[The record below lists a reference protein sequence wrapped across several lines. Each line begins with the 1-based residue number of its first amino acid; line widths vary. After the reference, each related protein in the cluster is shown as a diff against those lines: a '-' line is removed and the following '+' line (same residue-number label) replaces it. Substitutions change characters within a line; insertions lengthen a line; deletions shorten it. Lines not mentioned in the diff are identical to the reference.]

1 MHRQLWTRLLGAPS
15 GAAALALAACA
26 AGPVFAQGPATAQEP
41 ATVIRGATVF
51 TGDDVL
57 ETATVTIRGRTIE
70 AVTAGDGLPP
80 AAGGDATVIDGR
92 GMTLLPGLIDAHTH
106 SFGPALEDALNF
118 GVTTVLDMFTEPNQA
133 AAWRLDQEAG
143 AVTGRADLFSAGVA
157 VTVEN
162 GHGTQFGVPIP
173 TLDDPEQTEAF
184 IAARVSEGSDW
195 IKVVYE
201 HGETFGRPIPTL
213 AASTL
218 SRIVAA
224 ARAHDKL
231 TVFHVSTAR
240 EALEVIAAGADGLV
254 HVWHDRDD
262 AGEAVAAAVRAGI
275 FIIPTLTITESILG
289 MGGGAELAADP
300 RVTPFLTP
308 AQGGGLRSGFGGAS
322 APDAMRRVLDRIG
335 ALHAAGVPL
344 LAGSDAP
351 NPGTAHG
358 ASVHRELELLVRA
371 GLSPFE
377 ALRAATAAPAD
388 AFGLDDRGRIVPGMK
403 ADLVLVRGAAT
414 RDVAATRDLAGIWK
428 DGVRVERVRPE
439 AVLPGR
445 PRIAPRVLT
454 DFEDLT
460 SDDLA
465 ASGWIPST
473 DTMFGG
479 GSTVD
484 LRVAAVG
491 ADGDG
496 RALVI
501 SGDIGA
507 GFPAPWAGVMIGLAP
522 GMMQPVDASDIT
534 ALVFDARGEGATYRV
549 LAFAESL
556 GPMPATVEFTSDAG
570 WRRIVVPLGGIDGLD
585 PTGAMGFLISGPGT
599 LGPFRLEIDNVELR

>member
-1 MHRQLWTRLLGAPS
+1 MHRQLWFRQTLACAGALIV
-15 GAAALALAACA
+15 AALGNGSAS
-26 AGPVFAQGPATAQEP
+26 AQEP

-51 TGDDVL
+51 TGDEVL
-57 ETATVTIRGRTIE
+57 ETATVTVRGRTIE
-70 AVTAGDGLPP
+70 AVTASEALPP
-80 AAGGDATVIDGR
+80 AAGEDATVVDGS

-106 SFGPALEDALNF
+106 SFGPALEEALNF

-133 AAWRLDQEAG
+133 AAWRREQAAG
-143 AVTGRADLFSAGVA
+143 PVTGRADLFSASVA

-184 IAARVSEGSDW
+184 IAARVGEGSDW

-201 HGETFGRPIPTL
+201 HGETSGRPVPTL
-213 AASTL
+213 DASTL
-218 SRIVAA
+218 PRIVAA
-224 ARAHDKL
+224 ARAHNKL

-240 EALEVIAAGADGLV
+240 EAEEAIAAGADGLV
-254 HVWHDRDD
+254 HVWHDRAD
-262 AGEAVAAAVRAGI
+262 AAEAIAAVVRAGI
-275 FIIPTLTITESILG
+275 FIIPTLAITETILG
-289 MGGGAELAADP
+289 MGGGAELAADA

-308 AQGGGLRSGFGGAS
+308 AQGGGLRSGFGGPAR
-322 APDAMRRVLDRIG
+322 PDAMRTVLDRVG

-351 NPGTAHG
+351 NPGSAHG
-358 ASVHRELELLVRA
+358 ASVHREIELLVRA
-371 GLSPFE
+371 GLSPVE

-388 AFGLDDRGRIVPGMK
+388 AFGLDDRGRIAAGRK
-403 ADLVLVRGAAT
+403 ADLVLVRGDAT
-414 RDVAATRDLAGIWK
+414 RDVLATRDLAGIWK

-439 AVLPGR
+439 AVPSGR
-445 PRIAPRVLT
+445 PRIAPRLLT

-460 SDDLA
+460 SDGLA

-484 LRVAAVG
+484 LRVTGDV
-491 ADGDG
+491 ADGNRG
-496 RALVI
+496 ALVI
-501 SGDIGA
+501 SGEIAA

-534 ALVFDARGEGATYRV
+534 ALVFDARGEGAAYRV

-556 GPMPATVEFTSDAG
+556 GPMPATIEFSAGAG
-570 WRRIVVPLGGIDGLD
+570 WRRVVVPLGGIDGLD
-585 PTGAMGFLISGPGT
+585 PTGAMGFLIGGPGR

>member
-1 MHRQLWTRLLGAPS
+1 MQRQFWIHRQ
-15 GAAALALAACA
+15 AALAFAAVLMLASAP
-26 AGPVFAQGPATAQEP
+26 GSTFAQEV

-70 AVTAGDGLPP
+70 AVAAGDTLPP
-80 AAGGDATVIDGR
+80 AAGDDATVVDGR

-118 GVTTVLDMFTEPNQA
+118 GVTTVLDMLTEPNQA
-133 AAWRLDQEAG
+133 AAWRREQAAG
-143 AVTGRADLFSAGVA
+143 PVTGRADLFSAGVA
-157 VTVEN
+157 ITVEN

-173 TLDDPEQTEAF
+173 TLDDPDQTEAF
-184 IAARVSEGSDW
+184 IAARVGEGSDW

-201 HGETFGRPIPTL
+201 HGETSGWPVPTHD
-213 AASTL
+213 ASTL
-218 SRIVAA
+218 PRIVAA
-224 ARAHDKL
+224 ARVHDKL
-231 TVFHVSTAR
+231 AVFHVSTAR

-254 HVWHDRDD
+254 HVWHDRAD
-262 AGEAVAAAVRAGI
+262 AGEAVADAARAGI
-275 FIIPTLTITESILG
+275 FIVPTLTVTESLLD

-300 RVTPFLTP
+300 RVAPFLTP
-308 AQGGGLRSGFGGAS
+308 SQRSGLRSGFGGS
-322 APDAMRRVLDRIG
+322 PSPGAMRRVLDRIG

-371 GLSPFE
+371 GLSPVE
-377 ALRAATAAPAD
+377 ALRAATAVPAD
-388 AFGLDDRGRIVPGMK
+388 AFGLDDRGRIAAGMK
-403 ADLVLVRGAAT
+403 ADLVLVRGDAT
-414 RDVAATRDLAGIWK
+414 RDVLATRDLAGIWK
-428 DGVRVERVRPE
+428 DGVRFERVRPD
-439 AVLPGR
+439 AVPSVR

-484 LRVAAVG
+484 LRVT
-491 ADGDG
+491 ADGGDG
-496 RALVI
+496 AGGALVI
-501 SGDIGA
+501 SGEIAA

-556 GPMPATVEFTSDAG
+556 GPMPATIEFAAGAG
-570 WRRIVVPLGGIDGLD
+570 WRRVVIPLDGIDGLD
-585 PTGAMGFLISGPGT
+585 PTGAMGFLVSGPGA

>member
-1 MHRQLWTRLLGAPS
+1 MHRQLWFRQ
-15 GAAALALAACA
+15 ALACA
-26 AGPVFAQGPATAQEP
+26 GALIVAVLGNGSASAQEP

-51 TGDDVL
+51 TGDEVL
-57 ETATVTIRGRTIE
+57 ETATVTVRGRTIE
-70 AVTAGDGLPP
+70 AVTAGEALPP
-80 AAGGDATVIDGR
+80 AAGEDATVVDGS

-106 SFGPALEDALNF
+106 SFGPALEEALNF

-133 AAWRLDQEAG
+133 AAWRREQAAG
-143 AVTGRADLFSAGVA
+143 PVTGRADLFSASVA
-157 VTVEN
+157 VTVAN

-173 TLDDPEQTEAF
+173 TLDGPEQTEAF
-184 IAARVSEGSDW
+184 IAARVGEGSDW

-201 HGETFGRPIPTL
+201 HGETSGRPVPTL

-218 SRIVAA
+218 PRIVAA

-240 EALEVIAAGADGLV
+240 EAEEAIAAGADGLV
-254 HVWHDRDD
+254 HVWHDRAD
-262 AGEAVAAAVRAGI
+262 AAEAIAAVVRAGI
-275 FIIPTLTITESILG
+275 FVIPTLAITETILG
-289 MGGGAELAADP
+289 MGGGAELAADA

-308 AQGGGLRSGFGGAS
+308 AQGGGLRSGFGGPAR
-322 APDAMRRVLDRIG
+322 PDAMQTVLDRVG
-335 ALHAAGVPL
+335 ALQAAGVPL

-351 NPGTAHG
+351 NPGSAHG

-371 GLSPFE
+371 GLSPLD

-388 AFGLDDRGRIVPGMK
+388 AFGLDDRGRIAPGRK
-403 ADLVLVRGAAT
+403 ADLVLVRGDAT
-414 RDVAATRDLAGIWK
+414 RDVTVTRDLAGIWK

-439 AVLPGR
+439 VVPSGR

-454 DFEDLT
+454 GFDDLT
-460 SDDLA
+460 NDALPA
-465 ASGWIPST
+465 AGWIPAT

-484 LRVAAVG
+484 LRVTADG
-491 ADGDG
+491 ADGSG
-496 RALVI
+496 GSLAI
-501 SGDIGA
+501 SGEIAA
-507 GFPAPWAGVMIGLAP
+507 GFSAPWSGVMVNLAP

-534 ALVFDARGEGATYRV
+534 ALVFDARGEGMTYRV

-556 GPMPATVEFTSDAG
+556 GPMPATIEFTVGAG
-570 WRRIVVPLGGIDGLD
+570 WRRIVIPLGGIDGLD
-585 PTGAMGFLISGPGT
+585 PTGAMGFLIGGPGD
-599 LGPFRLEIDNVELR
+599 LGPFQLEIDNVELR

>member
-1 MHRQLWTRLLGAPS
+1 MHRGFRIQRQAALTV
-15 GAAALALAACA
+15 AAALVLASSPGSA
-26 AGPVFAQGPATAQEP
+26 PAQEA
-41 ATVIRGATVF
+41 ATVIRGAVVF

-57 ETATVTIRGRTIE
+57 ETTTVTIRGRTIE
-70 AVTAGDGLPP
+70 AVTAGDGVP
-80 AAGGDATVIDGR
+80 AAAGDDATVIDGR

-118 GVTTVLDMFTEPNQA
+118 GVTTVLDMFTEPDQA
-133 AAWRLDQEAG
+133 AAWRREQAAG
-143 AVTGRADLFSAGVA
+143 PVTGRADLFSAGVA

-184 IAARVSEGSDW
+184 IAARVREGSDW

-201 HGETFGRPIPTL
+201 HGETSGRPVPTFD
-213 AASTL
+213 ASTL
-218 SRIVAA
+218 PRIVAA
-224 ARAHDKL
+224 ARAHGKL
-231 TVFHVSTAR
+231 AVFHVSTAR
-240 EALEVIAAGADGLV
+240 EAKEAIAAGADGLV
-254 HVWHDRDD
+254 HVWHDRAD
-262 AGEAVAAAVRAGI
+262 AGEAVADAVRAGI
-275 FIIPTLTITESILG
+275 FVIPTLTITESFLD

-308 AQGGGLRSGFGGAS
+308 AQGGGLRSGFGGLLS
-322 APDAMRRVLDRIG
+322 PDAMLRVLGRVG

-351 NPGTAHG
+351 NPGTTHG

-371 GLSPFE
+371 GLSPVE
-377 ALRAATAAPAD
+377 ALHAATGAPAD
-388 AFGLDDRGRIVPGMK
+388 AFGLDDRGRIAPGMK
-403 ADLVLVRGAAT
+403 ADLVLVRGDAT
-414 RDVAATRDLAGIWK
+414 RDVLATRDLAGIWK
-428 DGVRVERVRPE
+428 DGVRFERVRPE
-439 AVLPGR
+439 AVPAGR

-460 SDDLA
+460 SDGLA

-473 DTMFGG
+473 DAMFGG
-479 GSTVD
+479 DSTVD
-484 LRVAAVG
+484 LRVTAAG
-491 ADGDG
+491 ADANRG
-496 RALVI
+496 ALVI
-501 SGDIGA
+501 SGEVAA

-534 ALVFDARGEGATYRV
+534 ALVFDARGEGAAYRV

-556 GPMPATVEFTSDAG
+556 GPMPATIEFSAGAG
-570 WRRIVVPLGGIDGLD
+570 WRRVVIPLGGIDGLD
-585 PTGAMGFLISGPGT
+585 PTGAMGFLIGGPAD

>member
-1 MHRQLWTRLLGAPS
+1 MHRQLWFRQTLACAGALIV
-15 GAAALALAACA
+15 AALGNGSAS
-26 AGPVFAQGPATAQEP
+26 AQEP

-51 TGDDVL
+51 TGDEVL
-57 ETATVTIRGRTIE
+57 ETATVTIRGRTLV

-80 AAGGDATVIDGR
+80 AAGGDATVVDGR

-133 AAWRLDQEAG
+133 AAWRREQAAG
-143 AVTGRADLFSAGVA
+143 PVTGRADIFSAGVA

-184 IAARVSEGSDW
+184 IAARVGEGSDW

-201 HGETFGRPIPTL
+201 HGETSGRPVPTL
-213 AASTL
+213 DASTL
-218 SRIVAA
+218 PRIVAA
-224 ARAHDKL
+224 ARVHDKL
-231 TVFHVSTAR
+231 AVFHVSTAR
-240 EALEVIAAGADGLV
+240 EAQDAIAAGANGLV
-254 HVWHDRDD
+254 HVWHDRSDP
-262 AGEAVAAAVRAGI
+262 GEAVADAMRAGI
-275 FIIPTLTITESILG
+275 FIIPTLAVTESLFN

-308 AQGGGLRSGFGGAS
+308 AQGGGLRSSFGGS
-322 APDAMRRVLDRIG
+322 PSPDAMRGVLDRVG

-351 NPGTAHG
+351 NPGAAHG

-371 GLSPFE
+371 GLSPVE

-388 AFGLDDRGRIVPGMK
+388 AFGLDDRGRIAAGRK
-403 ADLVLVRGAAT
+403 ADLVLVRGDAT
-414 RDVAATRDLAGIWK
+414 RDVLATRDLAGIWK

-439 AVLPGR
+439 AVPSGR
-445 PRIAPRVLT
+445 PRIAPRLLT

-460 SDDLA
+460 SDGLA

-484 LRVAAVG
+484 LRVTGDV
-491 ADGDG
+491 ADGNRG
-496 RALVI
+496 ALLI
-501 SGDIGA
+501 SGEIAD

-534 ALVFDARGEGATYRV
+534 ALVFDARGEGAAYRV

-556 GPMPATVEFTSDAG
+556 GPMPATIEFSAGAG
-570 WRRIVVPLGGIDGLD
+570 WRRVVVPLGGIDGLD
-585 PTGAMGFLISGPGT
+585 PTGAMGFLIGGPGR

>member
-1 MHRQLWTRLLGAPS
+1 MQGQVRSHRQAAAF
-15 GAAALALAACA
+15 AAALVLASAP
-26 AGPVFAQGPATAQEP
+26 GSTFAQGA
-41 ATVIRGATVF
+41 ATVIRGAAVF
-51 TGDDVL
+51 TGDEVI

-70 AVTAGDGLPP
+70 AVAAGDALPP
-80 AAGGDATVIDGR
+80 AAGDDAVVVDGR

-118 GVTTVLDMFTEPNQA
+118 GVTTVLDMFTEPTQA
-133 AAWRLDQEAG
+133 AAWRREQAAG
-143 AVTGRADLFSAGVA
+143 PVTGRADLFSAGVA

-201 HGETFGRPIPTL
+201 HGETSGRPVPTL
-213 AASTL
+213 DASTL
-218 SRIVAA
+218 PRIVAA
-224 ARAHDKL
+224 ARAHGKL
-231 TVFHVSTAR
+231 AVFHVSTAR
-240 EALEVIAAGADGLV
+240 EAKEAIAAGADGLV
-254 HVWHDRDD
+254 HVWHDRGG
-262 AGEAVAAAVRAGI
+262 AGEAVAAAVQAEI
-275 FIIPTLTITESILG
+275 FIIPTLTVTESILD

-308 AQGGGLRSGFGGAS
+308 AQGGGLRSGFGGS
-322 APDAMRRVLDRIG
+322 PSPDAMRRVLDRVG
-335 ALHAAGVPL
+335 AAHAAGVPL

-351 NPGTAHG
+351 NPGAAHG

-371 GLSPFE
+371 GLSPVE
-377 ALRAATAAPAD
+377 ALHAATAAPAD
-388 AFGLDDRGRIVPGMK
+388 AFGLDDRGRIAPGMK
-403 ADLVLVRGAAT
+403 ADLVLVRGDAT
-414 RDVAATRDLAGIWK
+414 RDVLATRDLTGIWK
-428 DGVRVERVRPE
+428 DGVRFERVRPE
-439 AVLPGR
+439 AVPAGR
-445 PRIAPRVLT
+445 PRIVPRVLT

-460 SDDLA
+460 SEGLA
-465 ASGWIPST
+465 ASGWVPST

-484 LRVAAVG
+484 LRVAADG
-491 ADGDG
+491 ADGNRG
-496 RALVI
+496 ALVI
-501 SGDIGA
+501 SGEIAA

-522 GMMQPVDASDIT
+522 GIMQPVDAGDVT
-534 ALVFDARGEGATYRV
+534 ALVFDARGEGAAYRV

-556 GPMPATVEFTSDAG
+556 GPMPATIEFSAGAG
-570 WRRIVVPLGGIDGLD
+570 WRRVVIPLGGIDGLD
-585 PTGAMGFLISGPGT
+585 PTGAMGFLIGGPAD

>member
-1 MHRQLWTRLLGAPS
+1 M
-15 GAAALALAACA
+15 
-26 AGPVFAQGPATAQEP
+26 
-41 ATVIRGATVF
+41 
-51 TGDDVL
+51 L
-57 ETATVTIRGRTIE
+57 ETATVTVRGRTIE
-70 AVTAGDGLPP
+70 AVTASEALPP
-80 AAGGDATVIDGR
+80 AAGEDATVVDGS

-106 SFGPALEDALNF
+106 SFGPALEEALNF

-133 AAWRLDQEAG
+133 AAWRREQAAG
-143 AVTGRADLFSAGVA
+143 PVTGRADLFSASVA

-184 IAARVSEGSDW
+184 IAARVGEGSDW

-201 HGETFGRPIPTL
+201 HGETSGRPVPTL
-213 AASTL
+213 DASTL
-218 SRIVAA
+218 PRIVAA
-224 ARAHDKL
+224 ARAHNKL

-240 EALEVIAAGADGLV
+240 EAEEAIAAGADGLV
-254 HVWHDRDD
+254 HVWHDRAD
-262 AGEAVAAAVRAGI
+262 AAEAIAAVVRAGI
-275 FIIPTLTITESILG
+275 FIIPTLAITETILG
-289 MGGGAELAADP
+289 MGGGAELAADA

-308 AQGGGLRSGFGGAS
+308 AQGGGLRSGFGGPAR
-322 APDAMRRVLDRIG
+322 PDAMRTVLDRVG

-351 NPGTAHG
+351 NPGSAHG
-358 ASVHRELELLVRA
+358 ASVHREIELLVRA
-371 GLSPFE
+371 GLSPVE

-388 AFGLDDRGRIVPGMK
+388 AFGLDDRGRIAAGRK
-403 ADLVLVRGAAT
+403 ADLVLVRGDAT
-414 RDVAATRDLAGIWK
+414 RDVLATRDLAGIWK

-439 AVLPGR
+439 AVPSGR
-445 PRIAPRVLT
+445 PRIAPRLLT

-460 SDDLA
+460 SDGLA

-484 LRVAAVG
+484 LRVTGDV
-491 ADGDG
+491 ADGNRG
-496 RALVI
+496 ALVI
-501 SGDIGA
+501 SGEIAA

-534 ALVFDARGEGATYRV
+534 ALVFDARGEGAAYRV

-556 GPMPATVEFTSDAG
+556 GPMPATIEFSAGAG
-570 WRRIVVPLGGIDGLD
+570 WRRVVVPLGGIDGLD
-585 PTGAMGFLISGPGT
+585 PTGAMGFLIGGPGR

>member
-1 MHRQLWTRLLGAPS
+1 MQRQYRIHHPPALTFAVALTLASAPES
-15 GAAALALAACA
+15 AFGQEAAA
-26 AGPVFAQGPATAQEP
+26 
-41 ATVIRGATVF
+41 VIRGATVF

-70 AVTAGDGLPP
+70 AVAVGDVLPP
-80 AAGGDATVIDGR
+80 AAGDDATVIDGR

-133 AAWRLDQEAG
+133 AAWRREQVAG
-143 AVTGRADLFSAGVA
+143 PVTGRADLFSAGVA
-157 VTVEN
+157 ITVEN

-184 IAARVSEGSDW
+184 IAARVREGSDW

-201 HGETFGRPIPTL
+201 HGETSGRPVPTL
-213 AASTL
+213 DASTL
-218 SRIVAA
+218 PRIVVA
-224 ARAHDKL
+224 ARAHGKL
-231 TVFHVSTAR
+231 AVFHVSTAR
-240 EALEVIAAGADGLV
+240 EALEAIAAGADGLV
-254 HVWHDRDD
+254 HVWHDRVD
-262 AGEAVAAAVRAGI
+262 AGEAVTAAVRAGI
-275 FIIPTLTITESILG
+275 FVVPTLTITESFMD

-308 AQGGGLRSGFGGAS
+308 AQGGGLRSGFGGS
-322 APDAMRRVLDRIG
+322 PSPDAMRRVLDRIG

-371 GLSPFE
+371 GLSPVE
-377 ALRAATAAPAD
+377 ALHAATAAPAD
-388 AFGLDDRGRIVPGMK
+388 AFGLDDRGRIAPGMK
-403 ADLVLVRGAAT
+403 ADLVLVRGDAT
-414 RDVAATRDLAGIWK
+414 RDVLATRDFAGIWK
-428 DGVRVERVRPE
+428 DGVRFERVRPE
-439 AVLPGR
+439 AVPAGR
-445 PRIAPRVLT
+445 PRIVPRVLT

-460 SDDLA
+460 SDGLA

-484 LRVAAVG
+484 LRVT
-491 ADGDG
+491 ADGAAANG
-496 RALVI
+496 GALVI
-501 SGDIGA
+501 SGEIAA

-522 GMMQPVDASDIT
+522 GMMQPVDARDIT

-556 GPMPATVEFTSDAG
+556 GPMPATIEFSAGAG
-570 WRRIVVPLGGIDGLD
+570 WRRVVIPLGGIDGLD
-585 PTGAMGFLISGPGT
+585 PTGAMGFLIGGPGD

>member
-1 MHRQLWTRLLGAPS
+1 MHRELWSRRQALACAGVLL
-15 GAAALALAACA
+15 AAAGNGSAS
-26 AGPVFAQGPATAQEP
+26 AQEP

-51 TGDDVL
+51 TGDEVL
-57 ETATVTIRGRTIE
+57 ETATVTIRGRTVE
-70 AVTAGDGLPP
+70 AVTAGDGLP
-80 AAGGDATVIDGR
+80 AGAGGDATVVDGR

-133 AAWRLDQEAG
+133 AEWRRHQ
-143 AVTGRADLFSAGVA
+143 AVGPVTERADLFSASVA
-157 VTVEN
+157 VTVAN

-184 IAARVSEGSDW
+184 VAARVDEGSDW

-201 HGETFGRPIPTL
+201 HGETSGRPVPTL

-218 SRIVAA
+218 PRIVAA

-240 EALEVIAAGADGLV
+240 EAEEAIAAGANGLV
-254 HVWHDRDD
+254 HVWHDRADGG
-262 AGEAVAAAVRAGI
+262 AAVAAVERAGV
-275 FIIPTLTITESILG
+275 FVIPTLAITETILG
-289 MGGGAELAADP
+289 MGGGAELAADA

-308 AQGGGLRSGFGGAS
+308 AQGGGLRSGFGGPAR
-322 APDAMRRVLDRIG
+322 PDAMRTVLDRVG

-351 NPGTAHG
+351 NPGSAHG
-358 ASVHRELELLVRA
+358 ASVHREIELLVRA
-371 GLSPFE
+371 GLSPVE
-377 ALRAATAAPAD
+377 ALHAATAAPAD
-388 AFGLDDRGRIVPGMK
+388 AFGLDDRGRIAPGLK
-403 ADLVLVRGAAT
+403 ADLVLVRGDAT
-414 RDVAATRDLAGIWK
+414 RDVLATRDLAGIWK

-439 AVLPGR
+439 VVPSGR

-454 DFEDLT
+454 DFEDLS
-460 SDDLA
+460 SDALPA
-465 ASGWIPST
+465 AGWIPLT

-479 GSTVD
+479 ASTVD
-484 LRVAAVG
+484 LRVTTNAEDGSGG
-491 ADGDG
+491 AL
-496 RALVI
+496 AI
-501 SGDIGA
+501 SGEIAG
-507 GFPAPWAGVMIGLAP
+507 GFPAPWAGVMVNLAP
-522 GMMQPVDASDIT
+522 GMMQPVDAGDIT
-534 ALVFDARGEGATYRV
+534 ALVFDARGEGITYRV

-556 GPMPATVEFTSDAG
+556 GPGPATIEFTAGAG
-570 WRRIVVPLGGIDGLD
+570 WRRIVIPLGGIDGLD
-585 PTGAMGFLISGPGT
+585 PTGAMGFLIGGPVD

>member
-1 MHRQLWTRLLGAPS
+1 MHRQLWFRQTLACAGALIV
-15 GAAALALAACA
+15 AALGNGSAS
-26 AGPVFAQGPATAQEP
+26 AQEP

-51 TGDDVL
+51 TGDEVL
-57 ETATVTIRGRTIE
+57 ETATVTVRGRTIE
-70 AVTAGDGLPP
+70 AVTASEALPP
-80 AAGGDATVIDGR
+80 AAGEDATVVDGS

-106 SFGPALEDALNF
+106 SFGPALEEALNF

-133 AAWRLDQEAG
+133 AAWRREQAAG
-143 AVTGRADLFSAGVA
+143 PVTGRADLFSASVA

-184 IAARVSEGSDW
+184 IAARVGEGSDW

-201 HGETFGRPIPTL
+201 HGETSGRPVPTL
-213 AASTL
+213 DASTL
-218 SRIVAA
+218 PRIVAA
-224 ARAHDKL
+224 ARAHNKL

-240 EALEVIAAGADGLV
+240 EAEEAIAAGADGLV
-254 HVWHDRDD
+254 HVWHDRAD
-262 AGEAVAAAVRAGI
+262 AAEAIAAVVRAGI
-275 FIIPTLTITESILG
+275 FIIPTLAITETILG
-289 MGGGAELAADP
+289 MGGGAELAADA

-308 AQGGGLRSGFGGAS
+308 AQGGGLRSGFGGLAR
-322 APDAMRRVLDRIG
+322 PDAMRTVLDRVG

-351 NPGTAHG
+351 NPGSAHG
-358 ASVHRELELLVRA
+358 ASVHREIELLVRA
-371 GLSPFE
+371 GLSPVE

-388 AFGLDDRGRIVPGMK
+388 AFGLDDRGRIAAGRK
-403 ADLVLVRGAAT
+403 ADLVLVRGDAT
-414 RDVAATRDLAGIWK
+414 RDVLATRDLAGIWK

-439 AVLPGR
+439 AVPSGR
-445 PRIAPRVLT
+445 PRIAPRLLT

-460 SDDLA
+460 SDGLA

-484 LRVAAVG
+484 LRVTGDV
-491 ADGDG
+491 ADGNRG
-496 RALVI
+496 ALVI
-501 SGDIGA
+501 SGEIAA

-534 ALVFDARGEGATYRV
+534 ALVFDARGEGAAYRV

-556 GPMPATVEFTSDAG
+556 GPMPATIEFSAGAG
-570 WRRIVVPLGGIDGLD
+570 WRRVVVPLGGIDGLD
-585 PTGAMGFLISGPGT
+585 PTGAMGFLIGGPGR

>member
-1 MHRQLWTRLLGAPS
+1 MHRQLWFQQQALLTCAGALML
-15 GAAALALAACA
+15 AALADGSAS
-26 AGPVFAQGPATAQEP
+26 AQQP

-51 TGDDVL
+51 TGDEVL
-57 ETATVTIRGRTIE
+57 ETATVTFRGRTIE
-70 AVTAGDGLPP
+70 AVTAGDALPP
-80 AAGGDATVIDGR
+80 AAGDDTIVIDGR

-106 SFGPALEDALNF
+106 SFGPALEEALNF

-133 AAWRLDQEAG
+133 AAWRREQAAG
-143 AVTGRADLFSAGVA
+143 PVTGRSDLFSASVA
-157 VTVEN
+157 VTVAN

-184 IAARVSEGSDW
+184 IAARVGEGSDW

-201 HGETFGRPIPTL
+201 HGQTSGRPVPTL

-218 SRIVAA
+218 PRIVAA
-224 ARAHDKL
+224 ARAHGKL

-240 EALEVIAAGADGLV
+240 EAEETIAAGADGLV
-254 HVWHDRDD
+254 HVWHDRAD
-262 AGEAVAAAVRAGI
+262 AAEAIAAVVRAGV
-275 FIIPTLTITESILG
+275 FVIPTLAITETILG
-289 MGGGAELAADP
+289 MGGGAELAADA

-308 AQGGGLRSGFGGAS
+308 AQGGGLRSGFGGPAR
-322 APDAMRRVLDRIG
+322 PDAMRTVLDRVG

-351 NPGTAHG
+351 NPGSAHG
-358 ASVHRELELLVRA
+358 ASVHREIELLVRA
-371 GLSPFE
+371 GLSPVE
-377 ALRAATAAPAD
+377 ALRAATAAGAD
-388 AFGLDDRGRIVPGMK
+388 AFGLDDRGRIAPGMK
-403 ADLVLVRGAAT
+403 ADLVLVRGNAT
-414 RDVAATRDLAGIWK
+414 RDVLATRNLAGIWK

-439 AVLPGR
+439 AVPTGR

-454 DFEDLT
+454 GFEDLT
-460 SDDLA
+460 SDALA
-465 ASGWIPST
+465 AAGWIPST

-479 GSTVD
+479 GSSVE
-484 LRVAAVG
+484 LRVT
-491 ADGDG
+491 ADGEDG
-496 RALVI
+496 SGGSLAI
-501 SGDIGA
+501 SGEVAA

-556 GPMPATVEFTSDAG
+556 GPMPATIEFTVGAA
-570 WRRIVVPLGGIDGLD
+570 WRRIVIPLGGIDGLD
-585 PTGAMGFLISGPGT
+585 PTGAMGFLIGGPGD
-599 LGPFRLEIDNVELR
+599 LGPFRLVIDNVELR

>member
-1 MHRQLWTRLLGAPS
+1 MHRQLWTRPLAAPS
-15 GAAALALAACA
+15 GAATLVLAAFA
-26 AGPVFAQGPATAQEP
+26 AGSAFAQEP

-57 ETATVTIRGRTIE
+57 ETATVTIRGRSIE
-70 AVTAGDGLPP
+70 VVTAGDGLPV
-80 AAGGDATVIDGR
+80 AAGDDATVIDGR

-106 SFGPALEDALNF
+106 SFGPALDDALNF

-143 AVTGRADLFSAGVA
+143 PVTGRADLFSAGVA

-173 TLDDPEQTEAF
+173 TLDDPERTEAF
-184 IAARVSEGSDW
+184 IAARVEEGSDW

-231 TVFHVSTAR
+231 AVFHVSTAR

-254 HVWHDRDD
+254 HVWHDRDA

-308 AQGGGLRSGFGGAS
+308 VQGGGLRSGFGGSS

-351 NPGTAHG
+351 NPGAAHG

-403 ADLVLVRGAAT
+403 ADLVLVRGDAT

-428 DGVRVERVRPE
+428 DGVSVERARPA

-460 SDDLA
+460 SDRTR
-465 ASGWIPST
+465 SERRPRG
-473 DTMFGG
+473 
-479 GSTVD
+479 
-484 LRVAAVG
+484 AVG
-491 ADGDG
+491 FVTCG
-496 RALVI
+496 
-501 SGDIGA
+501 
-507 GFPAPWAGVMIGLAP
+507 
-522 GMMQPVDASDIT
+522 
-534 ALVFDARGEGATYRV
+534 
-549 LAFAESL
+549 
-556 GPMPATVEFTSDAG
+556 
-570 WRRIVVPLGGIDGLD
+570 
-585 PTGAMGFLISGPGT
+585 
-599 LGPFRLEIDNVELR
+599 

>member
-1 MHRQLWTRLLGAPS
+1 MHRQPWTRLLAAPS
-15 GAAALALAACA
+15 GAAALVLAAFA
-26 AGPVFAQGPATAQEP
+26 AGSAFAQEP

-51 TGDDVL
+51 TGDEVL

-80 AAGGDATVIDGR
+80 VARDHATVVDGR

-106 SFGPALEDALNF
+106 SFGPALEEALNF

-133 AAWRLDQEAG
+133 AAWRREQAAG
-143 AVTGRADLFSAGVA
+143 PVTDRADLFSAGVA

-184 IAARVSEGSDW
+184 IAARVGEGSDW

-201 HGETFGRPIPTL
+201 HGETSGWPVPTL
-213 AASTL
+213 DESTL
-218 SRIVAA
+218 PRIVAA

-231 TVFHVSTAR
+231 AVFHVSTAR
-240 EALEVIAAGADGLV
+240 EAIEAIVAEADGLV
-254 HVWHDRDD
+254 HVWHDRAD

-275 FIIPTLTITESILG
+275 FVIPTLTVTESLLD

-300 RVTPFLTP
+300 RIAPFLTP
-308 AQGGGLRSGFGGAS
+308 AQAGGLRSGFGGS
-322 APDAMRRVLDRIG
+322 PSPDAMRSVLDRVG

-358 ASVHRELELLVRA
+358 ASVYRELELLVRA

-377 ALRAATAAPAD
+377 ALRAATAVPAD

-403 ADLVLVRGAAT
+403 ADLVLVRGDAT

-473 DTMFGG
+473 DAMFGG

-484 LRVAAVG
+484 LRVTAAG
-491 ADGDG
+491 GDG
-496 RALVI
+496 AGGALVI
-501 SGDIGA
+501 SGEIAA

-556 GPMPATVEFTSDAG
+556 GPMPATIEFTSDAG

-599 LGPFRLEIDNVELR
+599 LGPFRLEVDNVELR

>member
-1 MHRQLWTRLLGAPS
+1 MHRGFRIRRQAAS
-15 GAAALALAACA
+15 AFAAALMLASVPGSAS
-26 AGPVFAQGPATAQEP
+26 AQEA
-41 ATVIRGATVF
+41 ATVIRGAAVF
-51 TGDDVL
+51 TGDEVI

-70 AVTAGDGLPP
+70 AVAAGDVLPP
-80 AAGGDATVIDGR
+80 AAGDDATVIDGR
-92 GMTLLPGLIDAHTH
+92 GMTLLPGLVDAHTH

-133 AAWRLDQEAG
+133 AAWRREQAAG
-143 AVTGRADLFSAGVA
+143 PVTSRADLFSAGVL

-173 TLDDPEQTEAF
+173 TLDDPGQTEAF
-184 IAARVSEGSDW
+184 IAARVREGSDW

-201 HGETFGRPIPTL
+201 HGETSGRPVPTL
-213 AASTL
+213 DASTL
-218 SRIVAA
+218 PRIVTA
-224 ARAHDKL
+224 ARAHEKL
-231 TVFHVSTAR
+231 AVFHVSTAR
-240 EALEVIAAGADGLV
+240 EAGEAIAAGADGLV
-254 HVWHDRDD
+254 HVWHDRAD
-262 AGEAVAAAVRAGI
+262 AGETVADAVRAGI
-275 FIIPTLTITESILG
+275 FIIPTLTVTESILD

-308 AQGGGLRSGFGGAS
+308 AQGGGLRSGFGGS
-322 APDAMRRVLDRIG
+322 PSPDAMRRVLDRVG

-351 NPGTAHG
+351 NPGTANG

-371 GLSPFE
+371 GLSPVE
-377 ALRAATAAPAD
+377 ALHAATAAPAD
-388 AFGLDDRGRIVPGMK
+388 AFGLDDRGRIAPGRK
-403 ADLVLVRGAAT
+403 ADLVLVRGDAT
-414 RDVAATRDLAGIWK
+414 RDVLATRDLAGIWK
-428 DGVRVERVRPE
+428 DGVRFERVRPE
-439 AVLPGR
+439 AVPAGR
-445 PRIAPRVLT
+445 PRIVPRVLT

-460 SDDLA
+460 SEGLA

-484 LRVAAVG
+484 LRVTADDAAG
-491 ADGDG
+491 NRG
-496 RALVI
+496 ALVI
-501 SGDIGA
+501 SGEIA
-507 GFPAPWAGVMIGLAP
+507 VGFPAPWAGVMIGLAP

-534 ALVFDARGEGATYRV
+534 ALVFDARGEGAAYRV

-556 GPMPATVEFTSDAG
+556 GPAPATIEFSAGAG
-570 WRRIVVPLGGIDGLD
+570 WRRVVVPLGGIDGLD
-585 PTGAMGFLISGPGT
+585 PTGAMGFLIGGPGD